1 VASLGHSPGAIF
13 SSLLRNVGS
22 NRATPFI
29 HFNEGV
35 VHIVMS
41 LHHLFGQNAD
51 DLNTTFPSTYFD
63 DLPIIITHED
73 NAPNPLH
80 LCLVIF
86 SIVLL
91 GWEMVWSSGNP
102 VLSSVVRVYSV
113 TVLLGGILSCAMLR
127 WQPWITRLQ
136 RPSFVRMG
144 STRSGEYPPSGK
156 RRVIIVVSTVR
167 YGAHDRLENHSY
179 WVSR

>member
-1 VASLGHSPGAIF
+1 MLMHKPLSAI
-13 SSLLRNVGS
+13 
-22 NRATPFI
+22 T
-29 HFNEGV
+29 H
-35 VHIVMS
+35 
-41 LHHLFGQNAD
+41 
-51 DLNTTFPSTYFD
+51 Y
-63 DLPIIITHED
+63 ITHED

-91 GWEMVWSSGNP
+91 EWDMVWSSGNP

-144 STRSGEYPPSGK
+144 PAIATVIARMTRRWIIPRRILSCLAALPPLLLNQRRPLLGEAPGIFIDGYYLP
-156 RRVIIVVSTVR
+156 
-167 YGAHDRLENHSY
+167 
-179 WVSR
+179 